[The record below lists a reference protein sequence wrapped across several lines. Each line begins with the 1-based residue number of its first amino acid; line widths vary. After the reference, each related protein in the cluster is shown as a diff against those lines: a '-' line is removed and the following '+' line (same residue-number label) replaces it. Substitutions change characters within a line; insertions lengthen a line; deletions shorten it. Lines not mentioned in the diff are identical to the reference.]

1 MVELLDIPETI
12 TYSLSNVKLILVT
25 NNYFVEIN
33 EVIKGLSIL
42 QLDSGCRTKN
52 SKFFGKLKKN
62 LEELGEN
69 SRKIPM
75 LLILTYCWKY
85 PAQYTGP

>member
-33 EVIKGLSIL
+33 EVIKGLRPGVFGILGSIL
-42 QLDSGCRTKN
+42 IEKSVKTSQKSLHLNTPW
-52 SKFFGKLKKN
+52 
-62 LEELGEN
+62 
-69 SRKIPM
+69 PM
-75 LLILTYCWKY
+75 V
-85 PAQYTGP
+85 

>member
-33 EVIKGLSIL
+33 EVIKGLNGAKVGTTLICN
-42 QLDSGCRTKN
+42 D
-52 SKFFGKLKKN
+52 
-62 LEELGEN
+62 EN
-69 SRKIPM
+69 RSYM
-75 LLILTYCWKY
+75 YS
-85 PAQYTGP
+85 

>member
-33 EVIKGLSIL
+33 EVIKGLNIRIY
-42 QLDSGCRTKN
+42 QIIQQIC
-52 SKFFGKLKKN
+52 FF
-62 LEELGEN
+62 ELLGV
-69 SRKIPM
+69 
-75 LLILTYCWKY
+75 
-85 PAQYTGP
+85 